1 VPRTKKAAH
10 AAGIAA
16 LLIALFAGVARER
29 IVRASGA
36 EAPSW
41 MHALTSVPLPAYD
54 EKTDAVVLYSESV
67 LTVQGPGKL
76 RRTTRNAFKILRPG
90 GREYGTAVAFSR
102 ADAKILNMRGWC
114 IPAQGR
120 DYEVKDKDA
129 QERNGG
135 PGWELVTDLK
145 VKILKIPE
153 SEPGSIVGY
162 EIEQE
167 EYPYVLQDRWMFQ
180 ERVPVREARYTLQ
193 LPPGWEYKVAWANA
207 PEVKPVSIA
216 GNQWQWTV
224 NDVKEIRHE
233 SEMPPW
239 RGVAGH
245 MFVTL
250 FPPGGSDRN
259 AESWSGVGK
268 WYYALSK
275 DRAETSP
282 EIRQKV
288 TELTQGKTDVLSK
301 IQALSNYL
309 QRDVRYV
316 AIELGIGGF
325 QPHAARDVYNSHYG
339 DCKDKATLLR
349 TMLKEIGVESYAV
362 VVNVERGGVN
372 AQSPPQPY
380 FNHMILGIRLP
391 ESVQDPTL
399 EALYKDA
406 SLGRILIFDP
416 TDELTPLG
424 KIRGPLQGNYGL
436 LVLPDGGE
444 LILFPELHPQSSGI
458 RRSGKFTLRANGTIS
473 GEVVDMRYGDA
484 ATRQRYV
491 QREVTKKED
500 QIKPIETLLSHTMGT
515 YQITKATI
523 GNLDV
528 RDQPFQYAYSFVVP
542 SYAKTAGELML
553 VRVCLLGEK
562 SSDVLEKKE
571 PRKYP
576 IEFEGPHR
584 DADRFD
590 ITLPDG
596 YVVDELPSPADAE
609 YSFGSYHSN
618 AQVKD
623 NVLTYSRTFEIR
635 EVTVP
640 LSKMDDLKKF
650 YRLIAS
656 DERNTV
662 VLKPVAH

>member
-1 VPRTKKAAH
+1 
-10 AAGIAA
+10 
-16 LLIALFAGVARER
+16 
-29 IVRASGA
+29 
-36 EAPSW
+36 
-41 MHALTSVPLPAYD
+41 
-54 EKTDAVVLYSESV
+54 
-67 LTVQGPGKL
+67 
-76 RRTTRNAFKILRPG
+76 
-90 GREYGTAVAFSR
+90 
-102 ADAKILNMRGWC
+102 
-114 IPAQGR
+114 
-120 DYEVKDKDA
+120 
-129 QERNGG
+129 
-135 PGWELVTDLK
+135 
-145 VKILKIPE
+145 
-153 SEPGSIVGY
+153 
-162 EIEQE
+162 
-167 EYPYVLQDRWMFQ
+167 
-180 ERVPVREARYTLQ
+180 
-193 LPPGWEYKVAWANA
+193 
-207 PEVKPVSIA
+207 
-216 GNQWQWTV
+216 
-224 NDVKEIRHE
+224 
-233 SEMPPW
+233 
-239 RGVAGH
+239 
-245 MFVTL
+245 
-250 FPPGGSDRN
+250 
-259 AESWSGVGK
+259 
-268 WYYALSK
+268 
-275 DRAETSP
+275 
-282 EIRQKV
+282 
-288 TELTQGKTDVLSK
+288 
-301 IQALSNYL
+301 
-309 QRDVRYV
+309 
-316 AIELGIGGF
+316 
-325 QPHAARDVYNSHYG
+325 
-339 DCKDKATLLR
+339 
-349 TMLKEIGVESYAV
+349 MLKEIGVESYAV